1 MSLFPGGSVPW
12 LLGHELR
19 VAWRGFG
26 GQTRTGKDGK
36 PKGNRNRGLIVA
48 LVLLSVGG
56 IAALSLIPQMH
67 VLSRMQVKPNGWLV
81 LGFDAGMAFM
91 FSLMLAQA
99 LNGATVALYERN
111 DLDLLL
117 SSPIKPRTI
126 LTVRALGVAVMAG
139 LTYAVL
145 ASLFVVPLV
154 VMGQPQWLA
163 IYVVVAA
170 LALAASAFGL
180 AIAMGL
186 FALIGPRRTRTVA
199 QVLAALI
206 GASLFLAGQARNILP
221 KEQVTELEGRIVTF
235 VKNTRVDVDA
245 PYAWPALAV
254 LGEPL
259 PLATLAALALL
270 IFFGVTTL
278 LGRRFGADAAA
289 AASAPA
295 NTSKKAAAL
304 ASDKGG
310 IKGSFGGSPFRVL
323 FRKEMRL
330 LLRDPWLIS
339 QVLLQIVYIL
349 PMGFAVWR
357 AGRSNGEIAMAAGA
371 SAICFIAGQL
381 AGNLTWITASAEDA
395 PEMIASAP
403 APMRDIVSAKVLAAL
418 LPAAAIVL
426 PAVAAAA
433 LISIRVAAI
442 AAVGASLAMSTSA
455 LLNLWYAKPASRRD
469 FRRRRSGSML
479 IGIVEMLLLFACS
492 GFTWLSMMGLYLW
505 AAGLALGIVT
515 VLVVMRKPLR
525 LSPFANA

>member
-12 LLGHELR
+12 LLGHELK

-26 GQTRTGKDGK
+26 GQTRIGKNGK
-36 PKGNRNRGLIVA
+36 PKGSRNRGLVIA
-48 LVLLSVGG
+48 LVLLSVAG
-56 IAALSLIPQMH
+56 IGALALLPQMH
-67 VLSRMQVKPNGWLV
+67 VLSRMQVKPTGWIV
-81 LGFDAGMAFM
+81 LGVSVGMAFL
-91 FSLMLAQA
+91 FTLMLAQA

-117 SSPIKPRTI
+117 SSPIPPRTI

-139 LTYAVL
+139 LTYLVL
-145 ASLFVVPLV
+145 GSLFVIPLV

-163 IYVVVAA
+163 IYAVVAS
-170 LALAASAFGL
+170 LALMASAFGL
-180 AIAMGL
+180 AVAMGL

-221 KEQVTELEGRIVTF
+221 KEQVQAITARIEAIDAT
-235 VKNTRVDVDA
+235 KVDVTA
-245 PYAWPALAV
+245 PYAWPTLAV

-259 PLATLAALALL
+259 PLATLVALALL

-278 LGRRFGADAAA
+278 LGRKFGADAAA
-289 AASAPA
+289 AASGS
-295 NTSKKAAAL
+295 TTGRKKTVAL
-304 ASDKGG
+304 NDKRG
-310 IKGSFGGSPFRVL
+310 ITGAFGGSPFRVL

-349 PMGFAVWR
+349 PLGFTVWR
-357 AGRSNGEIAMAAGA
+357 AGQTKGEIAMAAGA
-371 SAICFIAGQL
+371 SAICFIGGQL

-418 LPAAAIVL
+418 LPAVIIVAPAVIAAAFVSVRVALIAAIG
-426 PAVAAAA
+426 AA
-433 LISIRVAAI
+433 
-442 AAVGASLAMSTSA
+442 LAMSTSS

-492 GFTWLSMMGLYLW
+492 GFTWLSMTGLYLW
-505 AAGLALGIVT
+505 AGGLALAIVT
-515 VLVVMRKPLR
+515 VLVVMRRPLR
-525 LSPFANA
+525 LSPFATA

>member
-1 MSLFPGGSVPW
+1 
-12 LLGHELR
+12 
-19 VAWRGFG
+19 
-26 GQTRTGKDGK
+26 
-36 PKGNRNRGLIVA
+36 
-48 LVLLSVGG
+48 
-56 IAALSLIPQMH
+56 
-67 VLSRMQVKPNGWLV
+67 
-81 LGFDAGMAFM
+81 
-91 FSLMLAQA
+91 
-99 LNGATVALYERN
+99 
-111 DLDLLL
+111 
-117 SSPIKPRTI
+117 
-126 LTVRALGVAVMAG
+126 
-139 LTYAVL
+139 
-145 ASLFVVPLV
+145 
-154 VMGQPQWLA
+154 MGQPQWLA

-170 LALAASAFGL
+170 LALTASAFGL

-186 FALIGPRRTRTVA
+186 FALIGPRRTRVVA

-221 KEQVTELEGRIVTF
+221 KEQMTQIADRVVGF

-289 AASAPA
+289 AASGGST
-295 NTSKKAAAL
+295 NSRKKTLAL
-304 ASDKGG
+304 AGDKGG
-310 IKGSFGGSPFRVL
+310 IKGAFGGTPFQVL
-323 FRKEMRL
+323 FRKELRL

-357 AGRSNGEIAMAAGA
+357 AGRTSGEVAMAAGA
-371 SAICFIAGQL
+371 SAICFIGGQL

-418 LPAAAIVL
+418 LPAVVIVA
-426 PAVAAAA
+426 PAVTAAA
-433 LISIRVAAI
+433 LISLRVALI
-442 AAVGASLAMSTSA
+442 AAIGAALAMSTSA
-455 LLNLWYAKPASRRD
+455 LLNLWYAKPANRRD

-492 GFTWLSMMGLYLW
+492 GFTWLSMMQLYLW
-505 AAGLALGIVT
+505 AAGLAVAIVT
-515 VLVVMRKPLR
+515 VLVVMRRPLK
-525 LSPFANA
+525 LSPFEMA